1 MHKCNGASPDF
12 YAIDEVFDS
21 VEPCFCFKTGDLC
34 LKFDVF
40 VLKYDVFALQPA
52 IRMVE

>member
-34 LKFDVF
+34 FKDGVF
-40 VLKYDVFALQPA
+40 NVVTA
-52 IRMVE
+52 IFNVK